1 MKKIFLYMAM
11 AASVLALSAC
21 NGKDNP
27 DNPNTPD
34 EPDQPAYVAPITID
48 GDFSDWAKLDAGKV
62 TTVNCAASAT
72 KTDLKSMKVYYDEYY
87 MFIYAEFDFTP
98 YDNAP
103 ETAVFNVMLNGDNNT
118 ATGGYLG
125 DWDQGETPCIDLMC
139 QGSIIDAGEVCDYDP
154 GQYAYSGAPNT
165 NDWAW
170 DDVSVSGFI
179 TGKGSKKAF
188 EIAITR
194 ELYPLGKL
202 SDELTLGL

>member
-1 MKKIFLYMAM
+1 
-11 AASVLALSAC
+11 
-21 NGKDNP
+21 
-27 DNPNTPD
+27 
-34 EPDQPAYVAPITID
+34 
-48 GDFSDWAKLDAGKV
+48 
-62 TTVNCAASAT
+62 
-72 KTDLKSMKVYYDEYY
+72 

-202 SDELTLGL
+202 SDELTLGLQVLTNGWDSTGVLPNAESTDTNPAGQATLLKVTATK